1 VRDFLYTAIEY
12 MAADRWQR
20 EIPREDPLELDAD
33 QLDELLSP
41 DVESDGGLEGQLVE
55 QEQRDQFRRQL
66 NAIVRELDPRV
77 QQVIWLIDLEELPP
91 REVRKRTGLS
101 ERQIRRYSEIGHKQL
116 RRLGLAY
123 LAEAYGS
130 FCEQI
135 ASDVQTVA
143 FTAGRYPQEQ
153 RLLEPAVARIDA
165 HNASCEE
172 CRRKVAQLR
181 RDRPELYR
189 RMQRDLAIL
198 LPVPAS
204 ALAASAATAKRGML
218 QRMLETLTGARQHA
232 EGLATRPSADA
243 AARIGAVRGG
253 SGGIAGAGL
262 VKLLSVGGAAVICA
276 GSATAVC
283 SIAGVGPFNDQ
294 PAHVPRVANHLRPR
308 RAADTTTTSS
318 TLPAIPA
325 IPTTSSPTTTAATPV
340 VSAPATSTST
350 TTTSTTSTSTAS
362 PAPSPAGTGHAAPS
376 PAASSAS
383 SPPTS
388 SPASSRSAASPSP
401 AASSSSA
408 ASSPAPSPSGHG
420 HAPSPA
426 SGGGP

>member
-1 VRDFLYTAIEY
+1 VVGLSDTERARRALIARVWGERRRALVGSAVKQFGLPLSDIEDLYQRAYFRAIASCRAESYGSVRDFLYTAIEY

-232 EGLATRPSADA
+232 EGL
-243 AARIGAVRGG
+243 
-253 SGGIAGAGL
+253 
-262 VKLLSVGGAAVICA
+262 
-276 GSATAVC
+276 
-283 SIAGVGPFNDQ
+283 
-294 PAHVPRVANHLRPR
+294 
-308 RAADTTTTSS
+308 
-318 TLPAIPA
+318 
-325 IPTTSSPTTTAATPV
+325 V
-340 VSAPATSTST
+340 VLC
-350 TTTSTTSTSTAS
+350 
-362 PAPSPAGTGHAAPS
+362 
-376 PAASSAS
+376 
-383 SPPTS
+383 
-388 SPASSRSAASPSP
+388 
-401 AASSSSA
+401 
-408 ASSPAPSPSGHG
+408 
-420 HAPSPA
+420 
-426 SGGGP
+426 